1 MGRLDIC
8 TKDYVEDNNVFADV
22 FNFFLYEGEQRIR
35 PEMLMSVDTA
45 EVTIPYNEDGNNVP
59 SQKFRHKM
67 KILSAK
73 KDMSAVYLILGMEN
87 QSEIHY
93 AMPVKCMVYDAFQYA
108 SQVEKTARDHRG
120 ERRKVKEKITSG
132 EFMSGFYKED
142 RLIPVITLVIY
153 FGTDEWDGPRTLQQ
167 MYMMQNEKLLPFMPD
182 YKINLL
188 VPQEM
193 SDEEIER
200 FQTDFREVMLF
211 CKYMKDR
218 EKLQEIIDT
227 DPAYRNMERSAARV
241 IEAAA
246 KIELKN
252 EENEEK
258 INVCE
263 GIQGMIDDAV
273 EEERKRMCEG
283 IQGMIDDAVEEERK
297 RMCEGIQGMID
308 DAVEAERKRS
318 ESKFEEEKKKV
329 YMLIVELR
337 KKGRDDEIEKVLL
350 NKEYCQLLLK
360 EYGMS

>member
-1 MGRLDIC
+1 
-8 TKDYVEDNNVFADV
+8 
-22 FNFFLYEGEQRIR
+22 
-35 PEMLMSVDTA
+35 
-45 EVTIPYNEDGNNVP
+45 
-59 SQKFRHKM
+59 
-67 KILSAK
+67 
-73 KDMSAVYLILGMEN
+73 ME
-87 QSEIHY
+87 
-93 AMPVKCMVYDAFQYA
+93 F
-108 SQVEKTARDHRG
+108 
-120 ERRKVKEKITSG
+120 
-132 EFMSGFYKED
+132 
-142 RLIPVITLVIY
+142 
-153 FGTDEWDGPRTLQQ
+153 
-167 MYMMQNEKLLPFMPD
+167 
-182 YKINLL
+182 
-188 VPQEM
+188 
-193 SDEEIER
+193 
-200 FQTDFREVMLF
+200 
-211 CKYMKDR
+211 

-283 IQGMIDDAVEEERK
+283 IQGMIDDAVE
-297 RMCEGIQGMID
+297 
-308 DAVEAERKRS
+308 AERKRS
-318 ESKFEEEKKKV
+318 ESKFEEEKKKM

>member
-1 MGRLDIC
+1 MGRLDTC
-8 TKDYVEDNNVFADV
+8 TKDYVEDNNVFADI
-22 FNFFLYEGEQRIR
+22 FNYFLYEGEQRIR
-35 PEMLMSVDTA
+35 PELLMSVDTA
-45 EVTIPYNEDGNNVP
+45 EIVIPYGEEENDVP
-59 SQKFRHKM
+59 AQKFRDKM

-73 KDMSAVYLILGMEN
+73 KDMSAVYLILGLEN
-87 QSEIHY
+87 QGEIHY

-108 SQVEKTARDHRG
+108 SQVEKTARAHRE
-120 ERRKVKEKITSG
+120 ERRKAKEKITSG
-132 EFMSGFYKED
+132 EFLSGFYKED

-153 FGTDEWDGPRTLQQ
+153 FGTDEWDGPRNLQQ
-167 MYMMQNEKLLPFMPD
+167 MYMVQNEKLLPFMPD

-193 SDEEIER
+193 SNEEIEC

-218 EKLQEIIDT
+218 KKLQEIIDT
-227 DPAYRNMERSAARV
+227 NPAYRNMERSAARV

-252 EENEEK
+252 EESEEK
-258 INVCE
+258 VNVCE

-273 EEERKRMCEG
+273 EAERKR
-283 IQGMIDDAVEEERK
+283 A
-297 RMCEGIQGMID
+297 QGMID

-360 EYGMS
+360 EYGISSLICK

>member
-1 MGRLDIC
+1 MQCQKGKVNTGRLDTC
-8 TKDYVEDNNVFADV
+8 TKDYVEDNNVFADI
-22 FNFFLYEGEQRIR
+22 FNYFLYEGEQRIR
-35 PEMLMSVDTA
+35 PELLMSVDTA
-45 EVTIPYNEDGNNVP
+45 EIVIPYGEEENDVP
-59 SQKFRHKM
+59 AQKFRDKM

-73 KDMSAVYLILGMEN
+73 KDMSAVYLILGLEN

-108 SQVEKTARDHRG
+108 SQVEKTARAHRG
-120 ERRKVKEKITSG
+120 ERRKAKEKITSG
-132 EFMSGFYKED
+132 EFLSGFYKED

-153 FGTDEWDGPRTLQQ
+153 FGTDEWDGPRNLQQ
-167 MYMMQNEKLLPFMPD
+167 MYMVQNEKLLPFMPD

-193 SDEEIER
+193 SNEEIEC
-200 FQTDFREVMLF
+200 FQTDFRAVMLF

-218 EKLQEIIDT
+218 KKLQEIIDT
-227 DPAYRNMERSAARV
+227 NPAYRNMERSAARV

-252 EENEEK
+252 EESEEK
-258 INVCE
+258 VNVCE

-273 EEERKRMCEG
+273 EAERKR
-283 IQGMIDDAVEEERK
+283 A
-297 RMCEGIQGMID
+297 QGMID

-360 EYGMS
+360 EYGIS

>member
-1 MGRLDIC
+1 MGRLDTC
-8 TKDYVEDNNVFADV
+8 TKDYVEDNNVFADI
-22 FNFFLYEGEQRIR
+22 FNYFLYEGEQRIR
-35 PEMLMSVDTA
+35 PELLMSVDTA
-45 EVTIPYNEDGNNVP
+45 EIVIPYGEEENDVP
-59 SQKFRHKM
+59 AQKFRDKM

-73 KDMSAVYLILGMEN
+73 KDMSAVYLILGLEN

-108 SQVEKTARDHRG
+108 SQVEKTARAHRG
-120 ERRKVKEKITSG
+120 ERRKAKEKITSG
-132 EFMSGFYKED
+132 EFLSGFYKED

-153 FGTDEWDGPRTLQQ
+153 FGTDEWDGPRNLQQ
-167 MYMMQNEKLLPFMPD
+167 MYMVQNEKLLPFMPD

-193 SDEEIER
+193 SNEEIEC
-200 FQTDFREVMLF
+200 FQTDFRAVMLF

-218 EKLQEIIDT
+218 KKLQEIIDT
-227 DPAYRNMERSAARV
+227 NPAYRNMERSAARV

-252 EENEEK
+252 EESEEK
-258 INVCE
+258 VNVCE

-273 EEERKRMCEG
+273 EAERKR
-283 IQGMIDDAVEEERK
+283 A
-297 RMCEGIQGMID
+297 QGMID

-360 EYGMS
+360 EYGIS

>member
-1 MGRLDIC
+1 MGRLDTC
-8 TKDYVEDNNVFADV
+8 TKDYVEDNNVFADI
-22 FNFFLYEGEQRIR
+22 FNYFLYEGEQRIR
-35 PEMLMSVDTA
+35 PELLMSVDTA
-45 EVTIPYNEDGNNVP
+45 EIVIPYGEEENDVP
-59 SQKFRHKM
+59 AQKFRDKM

-73 KDMSAVYLILGMEN
+73 KDMSAVYLILGLEN
-87 QSEIHY
+87 QGEIHY

-108 SQVEKTARDHRG
+108 SQVEKTARAHRG
-120 ERRKVKEKITSG
+120 ERRKAKEKITSG
-132 EFMSGFYKED
+132 EFLSGFYKED

-153 FGTDEWDGPRTLQQ
+153 FGTDEWDGPRNLQQ
-167 MYMMQNEKLLPFMPD
+167 MYMVQNEKLLPFMPD

-193 SDEEIER
+193 SNEEIEC
-200 FQTDFREVMLF
+200 FQTDFRAVMLF

-218 EKLQEIIDT
+218 KKLQEIIDT
-227 DPAYRNMERSAARV
+227 NPAYRNMERSAARV

-252 EENEEK
+252 EESEEK
-258 INVCE
+258 VNVCE

-273 EEERKRMCEG
+273 EAERKR
-283 IQGMIDDAVEEERK
+283 A
-297 RMCEGIQGMID
+297 QGMID

-360 EYGMS
+360 EYGIS